1 MGIEILL
8 KKVSVFVTII
18 AISVFLSMSVAS
30 AQNFSDDQVIKVGYV
45 KNYGMIND
53 PTSSSTIGYGYD
65 YLKNTEYYSD
75 LKFEFIEYS
84 PDNFFDA
91 VDNQEF
97 DIYGPTYLVDDPD
110 KNYLYTENSIG
121 LMRIMVVA
129 RDEQALNYADPLA
142 FEGKTV
148 ATFSGNIANS
158 LFEEYADKNNF
169 EFKYTYGT
177 SFDYTTK
184 QADFFLVS
192 SLNNNV
198 TTGFQLVLNLG
209 YEEMLFSSISGDQQL
224 IARLDAAIENTSQC
238 SAISLYN
245 LYDSY
250 FGENHPLFSR
260 GLSSKEQES
269 LVNSKFKVGY
279 LNDFQPYHFTNDA
292 GQADGI
298 CIDIF
303 NHLAGQYGFDVEYQ
317 AYDHL
322 SEKNDFDIVLSVAGT
337 PEDFYQDY
345 IFSNSFHYIDM
356 VYISEHSIEKEAR
369 DSAEK
374 IGISHYVSFDYN
386 EVYKEFP
393 DAEIIKFDSFEQS
406 LVAYQTGKID
416 TLIFCETL
424 FEFVITAIGKNDN
437 YVYGSSMQFPLKILV
452 SKDIEQEVMPAFETV
467 LYNISDGMIK
477 DIELSAMA
485 EFNPKYLF
493 RTFLDEFWY
502 VILIPM
508 LILMGGVGYYYIRK
522 ENQIVLLNEEVFK
535 DQLTEIYNRKKL
547 DAILEQLNSSTDRY
561 AVLYLDLD
569 KFKEINDIY
578 GHEVGDRLLVYF
590 TKRIKQIVREKD
602 MFIRIGGDEFII
614 IVKDTVDTN
623 EIINLVARLEWS
635 VLPKF
640 KIDDITV
647 EIETSIGYAIY
658 PNDGDTFDKVLLVAD
673 EMMYKDK
680 KNKQA
685 VRDEYKNNIKSKSNF
700 DLDPEHK

>member
-1 MGIEILL
+1 MGIEILF
-8 KKVSVFVTII
+8 KKVSVVAIIITIF
-18 AISVFLSMSVAS
+18 ACLSMSVVG
-30 AQNFSDDQVIKVGYV
+30 AQNSLNDQIIKVGFV

-53 PTSSSTIGYGYD
+53 STSLSRIGYGYD

-84 PDNFFDA
+84 PDDFFDA
-91 VDNQEF
+91 IENQEF
-97 DIYGPTYLVDDPD
+97 DIYGPAYFIDDPD
-110 KNYLYTENSIG
+110 ENYRYTENSIG
-121 LMRIMVVA
+121 QVRIMVVA
-129 RDEQALNYADPLA
+129 RDGQAINYADISA
-142 FEGKTV
+142 FDGKTV
-148 ATFSGNIANS
+148 ATFRENIANE
-158 LFEEYADKNNF
+158 LFEQYAEKNNI

-177 SFDYTTK
+177 SFDYTSK

-209 YEEMLFSSISGDQQL
+209 YEEMRFSSINGDQQL
-224 IARLDAAIENTSQC
+224 IERLDEAIEHTAQC

-260 GLSSKEQES
+260 GLSEKEQDS
-269 LVNSKFKVGY
+269 LENSKFTVGF
-279 LNDFQPYHFTNDA
+279 LNDFQPYHFVNDA

-317 AYDHL
+317 AYDSL
-322 SEKNDFDIVLSVAGT
+322 SEQKDFDIVLSVAGT
-337 PEDFYQDY
+337 PEDFYDDY
-345 IFSNSFHYIDM
+345 IFSNNFHYIDM
-356 VYISEHSIEKEAR
+356 VYVSRHAIEKQAR
-369 DSAEK
+369 ESVEK
-374 IGISHYVSFDYN
+374 IGISNYVSFDYN

-393 DAEIIKFDSFEQS
+393 DAEIIKFDNFEQS

-416 TLIFCETL
+416 ALVFCETL
-424 FEFVITAIGKNDN
+424 IEYTLTSIGKNDN
-437 YVYGSSMQFPLKILV
+437 YVYGSGMELPLKILV
-452 SKDIEQEVMPAFETV
+452 SKNIEQEVMPAFETI
-467 LYNISDGMIK
+467 LYNLSDGTIN
-477 DIELSAMA
+477 DIELSEME

-502 VILIPM
+502 IILVPM
-508 LILMGGVGYYYIRK
+508 MIIMGGVGYYYIRK
-522 ENQIVLLNEEVFK
+522 ENQIILLNEEVFK

-547 DAILEQLNSSTDRY
+547 DDILDQLNSSTDKY
-561 AVLYLDLD
+561 AILYLDLD
-569 KFKEINDIY
+569 KFKEINDVH

-590 TKRIKQIVREKD
+590 TKRIKQIIREQD
-602 MFIRIGGDEFII
+602 LFIRIGGDEFII
-614 IVKDTVDTN
+614 IVKDTADTN
-623 EIINLVARLEWS
+623 EIINLVSRLEWS

-640 KIDDITV
+640 KIDEITL
-647 EIETSIGYAIY
+647 ELETSIGYGIY

-680 KNKQA
+680 KNRQA
-685 VRDEYKNNIKSKSNF
+685 VRNEYAKNTNF
-700 DLDPEHK
+700 DLDPEQK

>member
-18 AISVFLSMSVAS
+18 AISVFFSMSFVH
-30 AQNFSDDQVIKVGYV
+30 AQNSSNDKVIKVGYV

-53 PTSSSTIGYGYD
+53 STSLSTIGYGYD

-84 PDNFFDA
+84 PDDFLDA

-121 LMRIMVVA
+121 QVRLMVVA
-129 RDEQALNYADPLA
+129 REGEALHYADVSA

-148 ATFSGNIANS
+148 ATFNGNIAND
-158 LFEEYADKNNF
+158 LFEEYADKNNI
-169 EFKYTYGT
+169 EFQYTYGT
-177 SFDYTTK
+177 SFDYTSK

-209 YEEMLFSSISGDQQL
+209 YEAMHFSSIKGDQQL
-224 IARLDAAIENTSQC
+224 IESLDAAIENTAQC

-250 FGENHPLFSR
+250 FGESYPLFSR
-260 GLSSKEQES
+260 GLSEKEQQS
-269 LVNSKFKVGY
+269 LENAKFTVGF
-279 LNDFQPYHFTNDA
+279 LNEFQPYHFLNAD

-298 CIDIF
+298 SIDIF

-317 AYDHL
+317 AYDDL
-322 SEKNDFDIVLSVAGT
+322 SEQKDFDIVLSVAGT
-337 PEDFYQDY
+337 PEDFYEDY
-345 IFSNSFHYIDM
+345 IFSNSYHHIDM
-356 VYISEHSIEKEAR
+356 VYVSRNSVEKQAR

-374 IGISHYVSFDYN
+374 IGISNFISFDYN
-386 EVYKEFP
+386 EVHNEFP
-393 DAEIIKFDSFEQS
+393 DAEIIKFDNFEQS

-424 FEFVITAIGKNDN
+424 IEYVLTAIGKSDN
-437 YVYGSSMQFPLKILV
+437 YVYGSGMQFPLKILV
-452 SKDIEQEVMPAFETV
+452 SKDIEQEYMPAFETA
-467 LYNISDGMIK
+467 LYNISDGTIN
-477 DIELSAMA
+477 DIELSEIA

-502 VILIPM
+502 VILVPM
-508 LILMGGVGYYYIRK
+508 LIIMGVVGYYYIRK
-522 ENQIVLLNEEVFK
+522 ENQIILLNEEVFK
-535 DQLTEIYNRKKL
+535 DQLTEIFNRKKL
-547 DAILEQLNSSTDRY
+547 DEISEQLNSSTDKY

-569 KFKEINDIY
+569 KFKEINDIH
-578 GHEVGDRLLVYF
+578 GHEVGDKLLVYF
-590 TKRIKQIVREKD
+590 TKRIKQIVREDD

-623 EIINLVARLEWS
+623 EIINLVSRLEWS

-658 PNDGDTFDKVLLVAD
+658 PNDGDTFDKVLLAAD
-673 EMMYKDK
+673 EMMYQDK
-680 KNKQA
+680 KSRQE
-685 VRDEYKNNIKSKSNF
+685 VRNEYANNVKSNF